1 MTPVDYEKIIAD
13 LLDKQVDMETL
24 VKNFNAEKEKR
35 DRANEIKGLRD
46 TAVLALLEYL
56 TATVDDEKVQRYL
69 DSDEAFEDLAR
80 SFDQVAKEISAAI
93 RLKDALSKK
102 KESGDWDIPCF
113 YDKNSRSTDDT
124 EDAIRKWLANK
135 RKG

>member
-1 MTPVDYEKIIAD
+1 MIGCLY
-13 LLDKQVDMETL
+13 
-24 VKNFNAEKEKR
+24 
-35 DRANEIKGLRD
+35 
-46 TAVLALLEYL
+46 
-56 TATVDDEKVQRYL
+56 DEKVQRYL

-102 KESGDWDIPCF
+102 KEPVDWTPTCF
-113 YDKNSRSTDDT
+113 YDKDRRSTDDT
-124 EDAIRKWLANK
+124 EDTIRKWLANK